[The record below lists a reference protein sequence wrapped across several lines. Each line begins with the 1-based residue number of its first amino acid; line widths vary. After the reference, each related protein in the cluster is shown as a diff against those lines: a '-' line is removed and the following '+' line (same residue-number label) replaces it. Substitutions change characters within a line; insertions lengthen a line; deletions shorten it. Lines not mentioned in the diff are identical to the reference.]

1 MFLGLVTDRLS
12 DSTLRFIGN
21 LKMLVFEHLV
31 ACVRPALPWA
41 TASMARKARRKCGIV
56 YLFVV
61 VYFVGHLQ

>member
-1 MFLGLVTDRLS
+1 MLPCNFCHPA
-12 DSTLRFIGN
+12 LRFIGS
-21 LKMLVFEHLV
+21 LTTLVFEHLD